1 MGLDY
6 FWYVDIALSKC
17 SYLLKKSYGNSFVL
31 CSYRDRD
38 KNKNLLSELLSLATT
53 LQAYGTVAMCMKD
66 DALHGLNIML
76 HYLSGPA
83 SLDCD
88 IFKYSISFFFSL
100 RKLMGKG
107 ES

>member
-31 CSYRDRD
+31 CSYRGRD

-53 LQAYGTVAMCMKD
+53 LQPCGTVATCMKG
-66 DALHGLNIML
+66 DALNGLNIML
-76 HYLSGPA
+76 HYLRGPA

-88 IFKYSISFFFSL
+88 IIKYFISFFFSL